1 MSSILIVLFGLVGF
15 CFGWFVYSKFIA
27 EKIYQL
33 DPNYLTPAHRFE
45 DGVDFVPT
53 NKFVLWGSHFTAVA
67 GAAPIVGPAI
77 AVYWGWAP
85 ALLWVTLGSIF
96 FAGVH
101 DFGALWASNR
111 HDAKSIG
118 ALSESIVSTRVRS
131 VMMVIIFLLLV
142 LVNAMFGTIIANDMV
157 IYPES
162 VFPAWTAIPVAIAI
176 GVLIRRKFNLLLIS
190 IVGVAILYFT
200 IYIGSNT
207 PMALPG
213 DIFGLGER
221 GNWIILLYVY
231 AGIASML
238 PVWLLLQPRDYIN
251 GAQLVLGLIVLYSA
265 VLLTMP
271 NVAAP
276 MFNDVVEGTP
286 PLWPI
291 LFVTIACGALSGF
304 HGIVSS
310 GTSAKQLN
318 NEKDARFVGYL
329 GALGEGSL
337 ALITIVA
344 VTGSLY
350 AATAAGGWNELYP
363 SLSGGPADGGFIT
376 GGALLISNGWGFSQS
391 FSQTMLA
398 VMVVLFAGTTMDAGL
413 RLTRYIIQEW
423 GNIYEISPLKNNYVS
438 TLVAVGACLL
448 LAFGVSNGNYPGD
461 GGTLIWPVF
470 GATNQIL
477 ASMTLIVLSVYLIKL
492 GRPARYLLTPMIFIL
507 LMALWASVWY
517 VMDYVSRGQWI
528 LVAIQVAVMVSAV
541 FIILESWAAVSKFRR
556 GEKAESDSQSSI
568 ASSNE

>member
-1 MSSILIVLFGLVGF
+1 MSSIFIVLFGLVGF

-33 DPNYLTPAHRFE
+33 DPNYQTPAHRFE

-162 VFPAWTAIPVAIAI
+162 VFPAWAAIPVAIAI

-190 IVGVAILYFT
+190 IIGVAIRYFT
-200 IYIGSNT
+200 IYIGSNM

-423 GNIYEISPLKNNYVS
+423 GNIYEISPLKNNYIS

-507 LMALWASVWY
+507 LMAIWASVWY

-556 GEKAESDSQSSI
+556 GEEAESDSQSST
-568 ASSNE
+568 ASPNE

>member
-162 VFPAWTAIPVAIAI
+162 VFPAWAAIPVAIAI

-190 IVGVAILYFT
+190 IIGVAILYFT

-423 GNIYEISPLKNNYVS
+423 GNIYEISPLKNNYIS

-507 LMALWASVWY
+507 LMAIWASVWY

>member
-162 VFPAWTAIPVAIAI
+162 VFPAWAAIPVAIAI

-423 GNIYEISPLKNNYVS
+423 GNIYEISPLKNNYIS

-507 LMALWASVWY
+507 LMAIWASVWY

-556 GEKAESDSQSSI
+556 GEEAESDSQSSI

>member
-162 VFPAWTAIPVAIAI
+162 VFPAWAAIPVAIAI

-190 IVGVAILYFT
+190 IIGVAILYFT

-423 GNIYEISPLKNNYVS
+423 GNIYEISPLKNNYIS

-507 LMALWASVWY
+507 LMAIWASVWY

-556 GEKAESDSQSSI
+556 GEEAESDSQSSI
-568 ASSNE
+568 SSPNE

>member
-33 DPNYLTPAHRFE
+33 DPNYQTPAHRFE

-53 NKFVLWGSHFTAVA
+53 NKFVLWGSHFKAVA

-162 VFPAWTAIPVAIAI
+162 VFPAWAAIPVAIAI

-190 IVGVAILYFT
+190 IIGVAILYFT

-238 PVWLLLQPRDYIN
+238 PVWVLLQPRDYIN

-423 GNIYEISPLKNNYVS
+423 GNIYEISPLKNNYIS

-507 LMALWASVWY
+507 LMAIWASVWY

-556 GEKAESDSQSSI
+556 GEKAESDSQSST
-568 ASSNE
+568 ASPNE

>member
-33 DPNYLTPAHRFE
+33 DPNYQTPAHRFE

-162 VFPAWTAIPVAIAI
+162 VFPAWAAIPVAIAI

-190 IVGVAILYFT
+190 IIGVAILYFT
-200 IYIGSNT
+200 IYIGSNM

-423 GNIYEISPLKNNYVS
+423 GNIYEISPLKNNYIS

-507 LMALWASVWY
+507 LMAIWASVWY

-556 GEKAESDSQSSI
+556 GEEAESDSQSSI
-568 ASSNE
+568 ASPNE

>member
-1 MSSILIVLFGLVGF
+1 MSSIFIVIFGLIGF
-15 CFGWFVYSKFIA
+15 SFGWFVYSKFIA

-33 DPNYLTPAHRFE
+33 DPNYETPAHRFE
-45 DGVDFVPT
+45 DGVDYVPT

-85 ALLWVTLGSIF
+85 ALLWVTFGSIF

-118 ALSESIVSTRVRS
+118 ALSETIIGTRVRS
-131 VMMVIIFLLLV
+131 VMMIIIFLLLV
-142 LVNAMFGTIIANDMV
+142 LVNAMFATIIGDEMV

-162 VFPAWTAIPVAIAI
+162 VFPAWAAIPVAIAV
-176 GVLIRRKFNLLLIS
+176 GVLIRKKFNLLLIS
-190 IVGVAILYFT
+190 IIGVGILYFA
-200 IYIGSNT
+200 IYIGSIM
-207 PMALPG
+207 PLALPG

-251 GAQLVLGLIVLYSA
+251 GAQLVVGLIVLYSA
-265 VLLTMP
+265 VLFTMP
-271 NVAAP
+271 DVAAP
-276 MFNDVVEGTP
+276 MFNDVAEGTP
-286 PLWPI
+286 PIWPI

-363 SLSGGPADGGFIT
+363 TFTGGPSAGGFIS
-376 GGALLISNGWGFSQS
+376 GGALLISNGWGISLAFA
-391 FSQTMLA
+391 QTMLA

-423 GNIYEISPLKNNYVS
+423 GNIYGINPLKNNIIS
-438 TLVAVGACLL
+438 TMVAVGACLL

-477 ASMTLIVLSVYLIKL
+477 AGMTLIILSVYLLKL
-492 GRPARYLLTPMIFIL
+492 GRPARYLIAPMIFIL
-507 LMALWASVWY
+507 LMAIWAGVWY
-517 VMDYVSRGQWI
+517 IMDYISKGQWI
-528 LVAIQVAVMVSAV
+528 LVLIQVAVMVSAL
-541 FIILESWAAVSKFRR
+541 FIILESWGVVSKL
-556 GEKAESDSQSSI
+556 KAEDN
-568 ASSNE
+568 AVATGE

>member
-33 DPNYLTPAHRFE
+33 DPNYQTPAHRFE

-162 VFPAWTAIPVAIAI
+162 VFPAWAAIPVAIAI

-423 GNIYEISPLKNNYVS
+423 GNIYEISPLKNNYIS

-507 LMALWASVWY
+507 LMAIWASVWY

-556 GEKAESDSQSSI
+556 GEEAKSDSQSSI

>member
-33 DPNYLTPAHRFE
+33 DPNYQTPAHRFE

-162 VFPAWTAIPVAIAI
+162 VFPAWAAIPVAIAI

-190 IVGVAILYFT
+190 IIGVAILYFT

-423 GNIYEISPLKNNYVS
+423 GNIYEISPLKNNYIS

-507 LMALWASVWY
+507 LMAIWASVWY

-556 GEKAESDSQSSI
+556 GEEAESDSQSSI

>member
-33 DPNYLTPAHRFE
+33 DPNYQTPAHRFE

-162 VFPAWTAIPVAIAI
+162 VFPAWAAIPVAIAI

-190 IVGVAILYFT
+190 IIGVAILYFT
-200 IYIGSNT
+200 IYIGSNM

-251 GAQLVLGLIVLYSA
+251 GAQLVLGLIILYSA

-423 GNIYEISPLKNNYVS
+423 GNIYEISPLKNNYIS

-507 LMALWASVWY
+507 LMAIWASVWY

-556 GEKAESDSQSSI
+556 GEVPESDSQSST
-568 ASSNE
+568 ASPNE

>member
-507 LMALWASVWY
+507 LMAIWASVWY

-556 GEKAESDSQSSI
+556 GEKAESDSQSST
-568 ASSNE
+568 ASPNE

>member
-33 DPNYLTPAHRFE
+33 DPNYQTPAHRFE

-190 IVGVAILYFT
+190 IVGVAIIYFT

-350 AATAAGGWNELYP
+350 AATAAGGWDELYP

>member
-33 DPNYLTPAHRFE
+33 DPNYQTPAHRFE

-376 GGALLISNGWGFSQS
+376 GGALLISNGWGCSQS

-477 ASMTLIVLSVYLIKL
+477 ASMTLIVMSVYLIKL

>member
-33 DPNYLTPAHRFE
+33 DPNYQTPAHRFE

-162 VFPAWTAIPVAIAI
+162 VFPAWAAIPVAIAI

-190 IVGVAILYFT
+190 IIGVAILYFT

-423 GNIYEISPLKNNYVS
+423 GNIYEISPLKNNYIS

-507 LMALWASVWY
+507 LMAIWASVWY

-556 GEKAESDSQSSI
+556 GEVPESDSQSST
-568 ASSNE
+568 ASPNE

>member
-1 MSSILIVLFGLVGF
+1 MSSLFIVLFGLVGF
-15 CFGWFVYSKFIA
+15 TFGWFVYSKFIA
-27 EKIYQL
+27 EKIYRL
-33 DPNYLTPAHRFE
+33 DPNYVTPAHKFE
-45 DGVDFVPT
+45 DGVDYVPT

-77 AVYWGWAP
+77 AVYWGWLP
-85 ALLWVTLGSIF
+85 ALLWVTFGSIF

-118 ALSESIVSTRVRS
+118 ALSESIIGQKARAVF
-131 VMMVIIFLLLV
+131 MVIIFLLLV
-142 LVNAMFGTIIANDMV
+142 LVNAMFATIIASEM
-157 IYPES
+157 IEYPSS
-162 VFPAWTAIPVAIAI
+162 VFPAWIAIPVAIAV
-176 GVLIRRKFNLLLIS
+176 GVLIRRKVNLLAVS
-190 IVGVAILYFT
+190 IIGVVFLYAT
-200 IYIGSNT
+200 IYVGSVMPLELPIGI
-207 PMALPG
+207 P
-213 DIFGLGER
+213 GLGEH
-221 GNWIILLYVY
+221 GDWIIILYVY
-231 AGIASML
+231 AAIASML

-251 GAQLVLGLIVLYSA
+251 GAQLIVGLFVLYTA
-265 VLLTMP
+265 VLLTSP
-271 NVAAP
+271 DVAAP
-276 MFNDVVEGTP
+276 MINTVAEGTP
-286 PLWPI
+286 PIFPI

-337 ALITIVA
+337 ALITITA

-350 AATAAGGWNELYP
+350 ASSVAGGWDAIYPSFTGGPAAGG
-363 SLSGGPADGGFIT
+363 FIA
-376 GGALLISNGWGFSQS
+376 GGALLISEGWGISLGFA
-391 FSQTMLA
+391 QTMLA

-423 GNIYEISPLKNNYVS
+423 GNIYQIESLKSNYTS
-438 TLVAVGACLL
+438 TFVAVGACLL

-477 ASMTLIVLSVYLIKL
+477 ASMTLIVIAVYLLKL
-492 GRPARYLLTPMIFIL
+492 GRSAKPLLIPMCFIL
-507 LMALWASVWY
+507 FMASWAGVWY
-517 VMDYVSRGQWI
+517 VMDYVSKGQWI
-528 LVAIQVAVMVSAV
+528 LVLIQVAVMVSAL
-541 FIILESWAAVSKFRR
+541 FIILEAWSAASKLGR
-556 GEKAESDSQSSI
+556 EDSAGDKEGSVP
-568 ASSNE
+568 SSNE

>member
-1 MSSILIVLFGLVGF
+1 MSSLFIVLFGLVGF
-15 CFGWFVYSKFIA
+15 TFGWFVYSKFIA
-27 EKIYQL
+27 EKIYRL
-33 DPNYLTPAHRFE
+33 DPNYVTPAHKFE
-45 DGVDFVPT
+45 DGVDYVPT

-77 AVYWGWAP
+77 AVYWGWLP
-85 ALLWVTLGSIF
+85 ALLWVTFGSIF

-118 ALSESIVSTRVRS
+118 ALSESIVGQRARAVF
-131 VMMVIIFLLLV
+131 MVIIFLLLV
-142 LVNAMFGTIIANDMV
+142 LVNAMFATIIASEM
-157 IYPES
+157 IEYPSS
-162 VFPAWTAIPVAIAI
+162 VFPAWIAIPVAIAV
-176 GVLIRRKFNLLLIS
+176 GVLIRRKVNLLAVS
-190 IVGVAILYFT
+190 IIGVVFLYAT
-200 IYIGSNT
+200 IYVGSVMPLELPIGI
-207 PMALPG
+207 P
-213 DIFGLGER
+213 GLGEH
-221 GNWIILLYVY
+221 GDWIIILYIY
-231 AGIASML
+231 AAIASML

-251 GAQLVLGLIVLYSA
+251 GAQLIVGLFVLYTA
-265 VLLTMP
+265 VLLTSP
-271 NVAAP
+271 DVAAP
-276 MFNDVVEGTP
+276 MINTVAEGTP
-286 PLWPI
+286 PIFPI

-337 ALITIVA
+337 ALITITA

-350 AATAAGGWNELYP
+350 ASSVAGGWDAIYPSFTGGPAAGG
-363 SLSGGPADGGFIT
+363 FIA
-376 GGALLISNGWGFSQS
+376 GGALLISEGWGISLGFA
-391 FSQTMLA
+391 QTMLA

-423 GNIYEISPLKNNYVS
+423 GSIYQIEALKSNYIS
-438 TLVAVGACLL
+438 TFVAVGACLL

-477 ASMTLIVLSVYLIKL
+477 ASMTLIVIAVYLLKL
-492 GRPARYLLTPMIFIL
+492 GRSAKPLLIPMCFIL
-507 LMALWASVWY
+507 FMASWAGVWY
-517 VMDYVSRGQWI
+517 VMDYVSKGQWI
-528 LVAIQVAVMVSAV
+528 LVLIQVAVMVSAL
-541 FIILESWAAVSKFRR
+541 FIILEAWSAASKLGREYSA
-556 GEKAESDSQSSI
+556 GDKEGSVP
-568 ASSNE
+568 SSNE

>member
-1 MSSILIVLFGLVGF
+1 MSSIFIVIFGLIGF
-15 CFGWFVYSKFIA
+15 SFGWFVYSKFIA

-33 DPNYLTPAHRFE
+33 DPNYETPAHRFE
-45 DGVDFVPT
+45 DGVDYVPT

-85 ALLWVTLGSIF
+85 ALLWVTFGSIF

-118 ALSESIVSTRVRS
+118 ALSETIIGTRVRS
-131 VMMVIIFLLLV
+131 VMMIIIFLLLV
-142 LVNAMFGTIIANDMV
+142 LVNAMFATIIGDEMV

-162 VFPAWTAIPVAIAI
+162 VFPAWAAIPVAIAV
-176 GVLIRRKFNLLLIS
+176 GVLIRKKFNLLLIS
-190 IVGVAILYFT
+190 IIGVGILYFT
-200 IYIGSNT
+200 IYIGSIM
-207 PMALPG
+207 PLALPG

-251 GAQLVLGLIVLYSA
+251 GAQLVVGLIVLYSA
-265 VLLTMP
+265 VLFTMP
-271 NVAAP
+271 DVAAP
-276 MFNDVVEGTP
+276 MFNDVAEGTP
-286 PLWPI
+286 PIWPI

-363 SLSGGPADGGFIT
+363 TFTGGPSAGGFIS
-376 GGALLISNGWGFSQS
+376 GGALLISNGWGISLAFA
-391 FSQTMLA
+391 QTMLA

-423 GNIYEISPLKNNYVS
+423 GNIYGINPLKNNIIS
-438 TLVAVGACLL
+438 TMVAVGACLL

-477 ASMTLIVLSVYLIKL
+477 AGMTLIILSVYLLKL
-492 GRPARYLLTPMIFIL
+492 GRPARYLIAPMIFIL
-507 LMALWASVWY
+507 LMAIWAGVWY
-517 VMDYVSRGQWI
+517 IMDYISKGQWI
-528 LVAIQVAVMVSAV
+528 LVLIQVAVMVSAL
-541 FIILESWAAVSKFRR
+541 FIILESWGVVSKL
-556 GEKAESDSQSSI
+556 KAEDN
-568 ASSNE
+568 AVATGE

>member
-1 MSSILIVLFGLVGF
+1 MSSIFIVIFGLIGF
-15 CFGWFVYSKFIA
+15 SFGWFVYSKFIA

-33 DPNYLTPAHRFE
+33 DPNYETPAHRFE
-45 DGVDFVPT
+45 DGVDYVPT

-85 ALLWVTLGSIF
+85 ALLWVTFGSIF

-118 ALSESIVSTRVRS
+118 ALSETIIGTRVRS
-131 VMMVIIFLLLV
+131 VMMIIIFLLLV
-142 LVNAMFGTIIANDMV
+142 LVNAMFATIIGDEMV

-162 VFPAWTAIPVAIAI
+162 VFPAWAAIPVAIAV
-176 GVLIRRKFNLLLIS
+176 GVLIRKKFNLLLIS
-190 IVGVAILYFT
+190 IIGVGILYFT
-200 IYIGSNT
+200 IYIGSIM
-207 PMALPG
+207 PLALPG

-251 GAQLVLGLIVLYSA
+251 GAQLVVGLIVLYSA
-265 VLLTMP
+265 VLFTMP
-271 NVAAP
+271 DVAAP
-276 MFNDVVEGTP
+276 MFNDVAEGTP
-286 PLWPI
+286 PIWPI

-363 SLSGGPADGGFIT
+363 TFTGGPSAGGFIS
-376 GGALLISNGWGFSQS
+376 GGALLISNGWGISLAFA
-391 FSQTMLA
+391 QTMLA

-423 GNIYEISPLKNNYVS
+423 GNIYGINPLKNNIIS
-438 TLVAVGACLL
+438 TMVAVGACLL

-477 ASMTLIVLSVYLIKL
+477 AGMTLIILSVYLLKL
-492 GRPARYLLTPMIFIL
+492 GRPARYLIAPMIFIL
-507 LMALWASVWY
+507 LMAIWAGVWY
-517 VMDYVSRGQWI
+517 IMDYISKGQWI
-528 LVAIQVAVMVSAV
+528 LVLIQVAVMVSAL
-541 FIILESWAAVSKFRR
+541 FIILESWGVVSKL
-556 GEKAESDSQSSI
+556 KAEDKAV
-568 ASSNE
+568 ASSD

>member
-33 DPNYLTPAHRFE
+33 DPNYQTPAHRFE

-162 VFPAWTAIPVAIAI
+162 VFPAWAAIPVAIAI

-190 IVGVAILYFT
+190 IIGVAILYFT

-423 GNIYEISPLKNNYVS
+423 GNIYEISPLKNNYIS

-507 LMALWASVWY
+507 LMAIWASVWY

-556 GEKAESDSQSSI
+556 GKEPESDSQSSI
-568 ASSNE
+568 SSPNE

>member
-1 MSSILIVLFGLVGF
+1 MSSIFIVLFGLVGF

-33 DPNYLTPAHRFE
+33 DPNYQTPAHRFE

-162 VFPAWTAIPVAIAI
+162 VFPAWAAIPVAIAI

-190 IVGVAILYFT
+190 IIGVAILYFT

-251 GAQLVLGLIVLYSA
+251 RAQLVLGLIILYSA

-423 GNIYEISPLKNNYVS
+423 GNIYEISPLKNNYIS

-507 LMALWASVWY
+507 LMAIWASVWY

-556 GEKAESDSQSSI
+556 GEEAESDSQSST
-568 ASSNE
+568 ASPNE